1 MSGSIDEFTNGD
13 NHLTEKQLKMGYW
26 LTVNRPKLYQALII
40 FLIVF
45 NVAFG
50 GYSLYKW
57 GDYLVNGYLAD
68 QAMLKEISRP
78 LTNFKNLKEHFAAKQ
93 IVIEGVNTFVSGA
106 KVDAVALL
114 NNPNNDFIVRFDYD
128 FVFGGGKTELRRAFL
143 LPNES
148 RPVTELGIKDLNGEA
163 NIEIKNIDWE
173 RISNHKIKNPRD
185 YISQRKNFETGNF
198 KFTPAVALGLTEN
211 RISFNVFNNSL
222 FSYWQVDLVV
232 LLKNGES
239 VIGAEVVGVDNFKSE
254 EKRLV
259 ELAIDPRLYPTSIEV
274 YPSINVFDEKVYS
287 K

>member
-1 MSGSIDEFTNGD
+1 MPNSLDEFTNGD
-13 NHLTEKQLKMGYW
+13 NHLTEKQLKVGYW

-68 QAMLKEISRP
+68 QAMLKEMGQP
-78 LTNFKNLKEHFAAKQ
+78 LVNFKNLKEHFAAKQ
-93 IVIEGVNTFVSGA
+93 ITIEGVNTFISGT

-128 FVFGGGKTELRRAFL
+128 FVFQGGKTELRHAFL

-163 NIEIKNIDWE
+163 NVEIKNIDWE
-173 RISNHKIKNPRD
+173 RISSHQIKNPQE

-198 KFTPAVALGLTEN
+198 KFTPASTLGLTEN
-211 RISFNVFNNSL
+211 RISFNVVNNSV

-259 ELAIDPRLYPTSIEV
+259 ELAIDGQLAPNTIDV
-274 YPSINVFDEKVYS
+274 YPVVNVLDPAVYS